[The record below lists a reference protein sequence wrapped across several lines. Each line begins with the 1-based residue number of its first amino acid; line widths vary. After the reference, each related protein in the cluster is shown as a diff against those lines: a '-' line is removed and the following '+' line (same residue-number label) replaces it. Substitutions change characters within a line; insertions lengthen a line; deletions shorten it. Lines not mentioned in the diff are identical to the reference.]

1 MIARKIS
8 DVRKFMSGFLIGNML
23 DNFRLAE
30 AVITTFC
37 TFTIDGRLERRFFGE
52 AEETDDQ
59 PENAKN
65 RGPADLVA
73 WKDVRERCFD
83 LIRGKRT
90 PLFFR
95 FVFFS
100 SAESASALLRQN
112 GLALPE
118 DQVPGLCLNLRYSGM
133 ELYLTTGTS
142 YRTFTMDKTADRIW
156 DEYVDAFLKK
166 AGIETAPITS

>member
-8 DVRKFMSGFLIGNML
+8 DVRKFMSGFLIGTML
-23 DNFRLAE
+23 DNFHLAE
-30 AVITTFC
+30 AAITTFC

-52 AEETDDQ
+52 DTADQ
-59 PENAKN
+59 TENAKT

-73 WKDVRERCFD
+73 WKDVKSRCFD

-100 SAESASALLRQN
+100 SEESATALLRQN
-112 GLALPE
+112 GLTLPE
-118 DQVPGLCLNLRYSGM
+118 DQIPGLCLNLRYSGT

-156 DEYVDAFLKK
+156 DDYVDAFLKK
-166 AGIETAPITS
+166 AGIETAPAE

>member
-37 TFTIDGRLERRFFGE
+37 TFTIDGRLEKRFFGE
-52 AEETDDQ
+52 TDAQ
-59 PENAKN
+59 PENAKS
-65 RGPADLVA
+65 RGPADLVS

-83 LIRGKRT
+83 LIRGKHT

-112 GLALPE
+112 GLAIPE
-118 DQVPGLCLNLRYSGM
+118 DQIPGLCLNLRYSGT

-142 YRTFTMDKTADRIW
+142 HRTFTMDKTVDKIW

-166 AGIETAPITS
+166 AGIEAAPAE

>member
-118 DQVPGLCLNLRYSGM
+118 GRSPASVSISGTAARSCISQQGPRTGHLRWTRRPTGSGM
-133 ELYLTTGTS
+133 NMWTH
-142 YRTFTMDKTADRIW
+142 F
-156 DEYVDAFLKK
+156 
-166 AGIETAPITS
+166 